1 MLWPMNRYMQDV
13 EAIAAIEDPM
23 ERASRAHALVTDLS
37 EGIAE
42 ASRVRR
48 ETLENL
54 VGTYTQAKIAEHLN
68 LTRARVG
75 QLLKSGPRP
84 ERAMLGYGQLT
95 IALGGKAEGDKEKPG
110 PVVSTDDLGGYQLV
124 SDTARELGLSARYEV
139 VQPPGMIDLNRD
151 NLIVAC
157 GPRLSPLI
165 EQVLHADRRFQF
177 AKDQDGWH
185 LIDRET
191 DTVHRSPMDSGDN
204 RDYGYLARLPRFDGR
219 GTFLYAAGL
228 HAPGVSGA
236 LHYLTNN
243 LAELYAQVKLK
254 RFSMLV
260 SCEFDPET
268 RRIQS
273 SEALTPLHVPEFA

>member
-1 MLWPMNRYMQDV
+1 MQDV
-13 EAIAAIEDPM
+13 DAVAAIEDPM
-23 ERASRAHALVTDLS
+23 KRAAGAHTLVTDFS
-37 EGIAE
+37 AAVNE

-48 ETLENL
+48 ESLEEL
-54 VGTYTQAKIAEHLN
+54 VGQYTHAAIAEHLN
-68 LTRARVG
+68 ITRARVG

-84 ERAMLGYGQLT
+84 ERAMLGYGELT
-95 IALGGKAEGDKEKPG
+95 VALGGKSEGDKEKPG

-165 EQVLHADRRFQF
+165 AQVLHADRRFQF

-191 DTVHRSPMDSGDN
+191 DTIHRSPMDSGEN
-204 RDYGYLARLPRFDGR
+204 RDYGYLARLPRFDGG
-219 GTFLYAAGL
+219 GTFLYAAGV

-243 LAELYAQVKLK
+243 LAELYNQVKLK

-260 SCEFDPET
+260 SCEFDPDT
-268 RRIQS
+268 RRIQT
-273 SEALTPLHVPEFA
+273 SEALTPAHVPEHA